1 MPIIRLQ
8 HSGRTAAPG
17 TTVQRLRRILPR
29 SRHLPVASTDGSLTE
44 NPNKT
49 AVRLWTAC
57 SARSISC
64 VIRGPE
70 RDRGCLAFLGE
81 TGERKL
87 STKATCRSV
96 QTGCK
101 RPPFLFSLT
110 EAAPTSI
117 LAASLTPPRG
127 SQCATSC
134 CWSFWLPCPPPTP
147 GSDNHASGQSHLGGR
162 NQRARSGSFDS
173 WQSCHD
179 PSRRESPHV
188 CAATQS

>member
-1 MPIIRLQ
+1 MSTLGKRVLRAQSCAI
-8 HSGRTAAPG
+8 S
-17 TTVQRLRRILPR
+17 VQRPILPH
-29 SRHLPVASTDGSLTE
+29 SPTASTDGSATR

-49 AVRLWTAC
+49 GGYDCGSLARREALAALAADLNGTVVGLRFWVKQASGNCQPKRRAGLCRLAV
-57 SARSISC
+57 SA
-64 VIRGPE
+64 
-70 RDRGCLAFLGE
+70 
-81 TGERKL
+81 
-87 STKATCRSV
+87 
-96 QTGCK
+96 
-101 RPPFLFSLT
+101 PFLFSLT
-110 EAAPTSI
+110 EAALTSI